1 MAIMRTMKV
10 ERAEITLSTDMIV
23 SVIALLLTL
32 GLLVGLAMVLR
43 ID

>member
-10 ERAEITLSTDMIV
+10 ERAEITLSTDMV
-23 SVIALLLTL
+23 VGATAFFLTL
-32 GLLVGLAMVLR
+32 LLLVGFAMVLR